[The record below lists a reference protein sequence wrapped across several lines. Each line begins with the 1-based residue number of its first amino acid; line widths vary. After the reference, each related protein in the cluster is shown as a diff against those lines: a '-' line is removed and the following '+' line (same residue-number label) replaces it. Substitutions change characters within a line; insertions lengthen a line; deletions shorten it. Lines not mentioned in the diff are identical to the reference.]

1 MMTLLRLSLLLILL
15 TLMSCENNSS
25 LVDMDTAQINKILST
40 VNETAET
47 YTQKDVKFDSIV
59 TYAGTR
65 SYERQDQ
72 KVKMKLFYFGEFARG
87 YFNIKDLDDKNLQ
100 VFGRKVDN
108 YWALKCVTKINME
121 EAGGYIVLDNNKEGI
136 WSSGHINF
144 SKEQI
149 QFKQQDTDYNNL
161 LDW

>member
-1 MMTLLRLSLLLILL
+1 MMTILRLSLLLILL
-15 TLMSCENNSS
+15 TLMSCENNST
-25 LVDMDTAQINKILST
+25 LVDMDTAQINKILSS
-40 VNETAET
+40 VNETAEN

-65 SYERQDQ
+65 SYENQDQ

-121 EAGGYIVLDNNKEGI
+121 EAGGYIVLDNNKVGI

>member
-1 MMTLLRLSLLLILL
+1 MVILVRFISFFLLLGLI
-15 TLMSCENNSS
+15 SCQGDSS
-25 LVDMDTAQINKILST
+25 LEAMDSSRINAILSA
-40 VNETAET
+40 VNETSDT
-47 YTQKDVKFDSIV
+47 YTQKDVEFDSIV
-59 TYAGTR
+59 TYAGVR
-65 SYERQDQ
+65 SYSNQDQ

-100 VFGRKVDN
+100 VFGRKVDG

-121 EAGGYIVLDNNKEGI
+121 EAGGYILLENSKKGI

-144 SKEQI
+144 IKEPI
-149 QFKQQDTDYNNL
+149 LFTKQNTDYNSL